1 MTLDEFEAALME
13 LNWKAADFCR
23 ITGLHRNT
31 PSRWRSE
38 GEDPPRWV
46 GNYLALTLELQ
57 RLHAQYVIPPAPG
70 E

>member
-1 MTLDEFEAALME
+1 MTLEEFEAALAE
-13 LNWKAADFCR
+13 LGWKAADFCR

-38 GEDPPRWV
+38 GVEPPRWV
-46 GNYLALTLELQ
+46 GNYLRLTLELQ
-57 RLHAQYVIPPAPG
+57 RLHKEFVVPPSPS

>member
-1 MTLDEFEAALME
+1 MTLDEFEAALAE

-31 PSRWRSE
+31 PSRWRHDAVE
-38 GEDPPRWV
+38 PPRWV
-46 GNYLALTLELQ
+46 GNYLRLTLELQ
-57 RLHAQYVIPPAPG
+57 RLHQDFVVPPPAS